1 MRFVKAV
8 IQVVLFIIV
17 FEIIAIPFTTTA
29 LFSSDEVQIT
39 RADYD
44 FSFISLL
51 NTEEERESEKSTTN
65 FCTARLL
72 DIQAHILQ
80 LENLHSTSQFQPI
93 KTVANR
99 YSLFRALLI

>member
-1 MRFVKAV
+1 MRFVKAI

-17 FEIIAIPFTTTA
+17 FEIIAIPFTTPA
-29 LFSSDEVQIT
+29 FSSSDEIQIT
-39 RADYD
+39 RVDYD
-44 FSFISLL
+44 FSIITLL
-51 NTEEERESEKSTTN
+51 SAEEEKESEKSTSS

-72 DIQAHILQ
+72 DIQAHILK
-80 LENLHSTSQFQPI
+80 LEILHSTSHFQPI